1 MKIPIRIIG
10 IATAFFWIIL
20 IVFSVSAAYSV
31 KDLQFDF
38 GEPQIGITSDNKIL
52 FSLPITIINKGYYN
66 IGFFN
71 VTTEVSDKEGFT
83 ITRGT
88 TFIPIIQK
96 GKGITTTH
104 NTTIDVNDL
113 LQSNQACAF
122 YLFNGTELKILEVVS
137 MRIAE
142 VIPVQASTNLSIA
155 WGAPLYNFT
164 LGEIE
169 YIACN
174 QTHLRAII
182 PISFEN
188 HAFFDLTGS
197 IQICM
202 YNSTDMLVDEGQTTI
217 EARQNSPYRGY
228 IELYVLTAEMTETG
242 YFEVYFL
249 TPFFS
254 YGPLVIPY
262 G

>member
-10 IATAFFWIIL
+10 VATTFFWIFL
-20 IVFSVSAAYSV
+20 IAFSVSAVYSV

-38 GEPQIGITSDNKIL
+38 GEPQIGVTSDNKIL

-71 VTTEVSDKEGFT
+71 VTTEVSDKKDFT
-83 ITRGT
+83 IARGT
-88 TFIPIIQK
+88 TFIPIVKK
-96 GKGITTTH
+96 GEGITTTH
-104 NTTIDVNDL
+104 NATIDVNDL
-113 LQSNQACAF
+113 LQSNQN
-122 YLFNGTELKILEVVS
+122 YLFNDTELKILEVVS

-169 YIACN
+169 YAICN

-182 PISFEN
+182 TISFEN

-202 YNSTDMLVDEGQTTI
+202 YNSTDMLVGEGQTTI
-217 EARQNSPYRGY
+217 EAQQSSPYHGY
-228 IELYVLTAEMTETG
+228 LELCVLTAEMTESG
-242 YFEVYFL
+242 YFEVCFL

>member
-1 MKIPIRIIG
+1 MRIPIRIIG
-10 IATAFFWIIL
+10 IATAFFWIFL
-20 IVFSVSAAYSV
+20 IVFSVSVAYSV

-38 GEPQIGITSDNKIL
+38 GDPQLGVTSDNKLL
-52 FSLPITIINKGYYN
+52 FSLPITVINKGYYN

-71 VTTEVSDKEGFT
+71 VTTEVSDKGGFT

-88 TFIPIIQK
+88 TFIPIIKK
-96 GKGITTTH
+96 GEGITTTH

-113 LQSNQACAF
+113 LQSSQN
-122 YLFNGTELKILEVVS
+122 YLFNDTELKILEVVS

-142 VIPVQASTNLSIA
+142 VIPVQVSTNLSIA

-169 YIACN
+169 CTMCN

-202 YNSTDMLVDEGQTTI
+202 YNSTDMLVGEGQTTI
-217 EARQNSPYRGY
+217 EAQQNSPHHGY
-228 IELYVLTAEMTETG
+228 VELCVLTAEMTESG
-242 YFEVYFL
+242 YFDVYFL

>member
-10 IATAFFWIIL
+10 VATTFFWIFL
-20 IVFSVSAAYSV
+20 IAFSVSAVYSV

-38 GEPQIGITSDNKIL
+38 GEPQIGVTLDNKIL

-71 VTTEVSDKEGFT
+71 VTTEVSDKKDFT
-83 ITRGT
+83 IARGT
-88 TFIPIIQK
+88 TFIPVIKK
-96 GKGITTTH
+96 GEGITATH
-104 NTTIDVNDL
+104 NATIDVNDL
-113 LQSNQACAF
+113 LQSDQN
-122 YLFNGTELKILEVVS
+122 YLFNDTELKIREVVS

-142 VIPVQASTNLSIA
+142 VIPVQVSTNLSIA

-169 YIACN
+169 YTACN

-188 HAFFDLTGS
+188 HAFFGLTGT

-202 YNSTDMLVDEGQTTI
+202 YNSTDMLVGEGQATI
-217 EARQNSPYRGY
+217 EAQQNSPYHGY
-228 IELYVLTAEMTETG
+228 VELYVLTAEMTESG
-242 YFEVYFL
+242 CFEVYFL